1 MKKKYDFAIV
11 SGGFD
16 PVHVGH
22 LRMFKDA
29 NKLAEKVIVLL
40 NNDDWLI
47 KKKGK
52 PFMNQNQRK
61 EILEEFKSISEV
73 IIQTSSEPSSSLA
86 IEEFVNKY
94 PNKSICYCNGGDR
107 SNIKNIRESDICKK
121 LKVSL
126 EFGIGGEN
134 KIESSSDLTKNYLG
148 DIEKRPWGN
157 YHIIA
162 KNLGYQIKEIKV
174 SVNSKLSLQKHQNR
188 AEFWQIIKGNCKVTV
203 GEKKFDLEDN
213 NNIYIPKDTLHRI
226 ENTGDQELIFIEI
239 QLGSDIKEEDI
250 VRIEDDYGRI

>member
-22 LRMFKDA
+22 LRMFQDA
-29 NKLAEKVIVLL
+29 SKLADKVIVLL

-61 EILEEFKSISEV
+61 EILEEFKSTSEV
-73 IIQTSSEPSSSLA
+73 IIQTSSEPSSSIA
-86 IEEFVNKY
+86 IEEFVNKN
-94 PNKSICYCNGGDR
+94 PDKSICYCNGGDR
-107 SNIKNIRESDICKK
+107 SNIKNIREAEVCKK
-121 LKVSL
+121 LKVNL
-126 EFGIGGEN
+126 EFGIGGEK

-148 DIEKRPWGN
+148 DIEQRPWGN
-157 YHIIA
+157 YHVIA

-174 SVNSKLSLQKHQNR
+174 SVNAKLSLQKHQNR
-188 AEFWQIIKGNCKVTV
+188 AEFWQIIKGNCRVTV
-203 GEKKFDLEDN
+203 GEREYDLEDD
-213 NNIYIPKDTLHRI
+213 NNIYIPKNTLHRI
-226 ENTGDQELIFIEI
+226 ENTGNQELIFIEI
-239 QLGSDIKEEDI
+239 QLGEDIKEEDI

>member
-11 SGGFD
+11 SGGCD

-107 SNIKNIRESDICKK
+107 SNIKNIRESEVCKK

>member
-107 SNIKNIRESDICKK
+107 SNIKNIREYDICKK

-188 AEFWQIIKGNCKVTV
+188 SEFWQIIKGNCKVTV